1 MRKKPFSTPLAQRRT
16 ATPLPLVARAALAC
30 LLLGSASL
38 CLAQDATPVA
48 AQDTTPVAADSS
60 AASET
65 AADEKSDAFPVLQ
78 IGTGPPTLTPL
89 EQIYQKL
96 DLSAQEEQLF
106 LSVRDGTLTVEDSA
120 FYFLM
125 GRVATFPQLDEA
137 EMDGLDK
144 VAVKNLIRA
153 PQRHRG
159 QAVQL
164 NVRIFEIETWSLKNQ
179 KITPNRYRPGNKPI
193 YAIFCTNADSSND
206 SDEPLILLSET
217 LPPDLPEGKYQR
229 ITDRMG
235 YPHGPRYHVAGVF
248 YKYLTLA
255 DTGTQT
261 KRSQNR
267 NYPVLLAWQ
276 MKSDKPALPE
286 RWNRNPMVAIFVI
299 CFLGGVVA
307 FVLLARS
314 IRRKKKLSNAEL
326 FGGRYKP
333 WRDLDEEQREEEDG
347 EIDPAL
353 KQAAEAYRQEMGL
366 NRIEPEEP
374 TND

>member
-16 ATPLPLVARAALAC
+16 ATPLLLVARAALAC

-38 CLAQDATPVA
+38 CLAQNATPDATPVA
-48 AQDTTPVAADSS
+48 APVAAD
-60 AASET
+60 ET
-65 AADEKSDAFPVLQ
+65 AADEKSDALPVLQ
-78 IGTGPPTLTPL
+78 IGTGAPKLTPL
-89 EQIYQKL
+89 EQINQKL

-153 PQRHRG
+153 PKHYRG

-164 NVRIFEIETWSLKNQ
+164 NVRVYEIETWSLKNQ

-193 YAIFCTNADSSND
+193 YAIFCTNADAVNH

-217 LPPDLPEGKYQR
+217 LPPDLPEGKYQKK
-229 ITDRMG
+229 TDRMG

-248 YKYLTLA
+248 YKYLTLE
-255 DTGTQT
+255 DTTGTQM

-276 MKSDKPALPE
+276 MKSDKPAALPE
-286 RWNRNPMVAIFVI
+286 SWNRNPMVAIFVI
-299 CFLGGVVA
+299 CFLGGA
-307 FVLLARS
+307 LTFVLLVRS
-314 IRRKKKLSNAEL
+314 IRRKKKLTNTEL

-366 NRIEPEEP
+366 NRIETEEP
-374 TND
+374 TDD